1 MEGRSLRPIEL
12 LFSASQDKISFFVE
26 SLQVQLTFKC
36 QLGKPQRGTN
46 GGELGRGLQRK
57 TQLTQHFPSFVH
69 VNVYVYF

>member
-1 MEGRSLRPIEL
+1 MEGRALRPIEL
-12 LFSASQDKISFFVE
+12 LFSILQDKISFFVE

-57 TQLTQHFPSFVH
+57 TQLTQHFSTFSF
-69 VNVYVYF
+69 FRTR